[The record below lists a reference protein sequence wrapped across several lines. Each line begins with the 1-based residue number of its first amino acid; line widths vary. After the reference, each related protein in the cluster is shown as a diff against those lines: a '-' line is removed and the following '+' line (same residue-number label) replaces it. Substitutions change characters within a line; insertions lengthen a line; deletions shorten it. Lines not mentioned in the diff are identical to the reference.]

1 MPKQLGNSMTRKTP
15 DARPEASPEPEETP
29 DALFNQSLEKGIA
42 VLRAFSAQRRSMTLP
57 EVAEATSITKS
68 SAQRMIY
75 TLEKLGYVRK
85 HPRTKRYQ
93 LAPRVMQ
100 IGFNYLAADTLIDV
114 ANPFLSELTNVT
126 GETTNLTEPDGVDM
140 VYVARFVCT
149 KFVPIHMPIGSRIPM
164 YCTASGRAYLA
175 ALPDDESRALLVASD
190 RVTHTQ
196 YTVTDLEEIGTRL
209 VLGRRNGYASNREE
223 LFIGDMTIAAAVL
236 DGERRPVGAVHVVAP
251 TSRWTLA
258 EAEARLAPAVIDC
271 ARGISNSIRT
281 LV

>member
-1 MPKQLGNSMTRKTP
+1 MTRKTLGAP
-15 DARPEASPEPEETP
+15 PETPQEPEETP

-85 HPRTKRYQ
+85 HPRTRRYQ

-126 GETTNLTEPDGVDM
+126 GETTNLTEPDGADM
-140 VYVARFVCT
+140 VYVARFVCM

-175 ALPDDESRALLVASD
+175 ALPENESRTLLLASD
-190 RVTHTQ
+190 RVAHTQ
-196 YTVTDLEEIGTRL
+196 YTVTDLGEIEARL
-209 VLGRRNGYASNREE
+209 ALGRRNGYASNREE
-223 LFIGDMTIAAAVL
+223 LFIGYMTIAAPVL

-251 TSRWTLA
+251 TSRWTPA

-281 LV
+281 LA

>member
-1 MPKQLGNSMTRKTP
+1 MTRKTP
-15 DARPEASPEPEETP
+15 DAQRQAPPEPDETP

-114 ANPFLSELTNVT
+114 ANPFLSELTNVI
-126 GETTNLTEPDGVDM
+126 GETTNLTEPDGVFQRVMQRLREPGLLCRVSHRDLLRR
-140 VYVARFVCT
+140 ARGPACDGAELRQCRA
-149 KFVPIHMPIGSRIPM
+149 PRRRIRWFGQL
-164 YCTASGRAYLA
+164 S
-175 ALPDDESRALLVASD
+175 
-190 RVTHTQ
+190 
-196 YTVTDLEEIGTRL
+196 
-209 VLGRRNGYASNREE
+209 
-223 LFIGDMTIAAAVL
+223 LFDADHFRIAA
-236 DGERRPVGAVHVVAP
+236 DRR
-251 TSRWTLA
+251 
-258 EAEARLAPAVIDC
+258 
-271 ARGISNSIRT
+271 
-281 LV
+281 